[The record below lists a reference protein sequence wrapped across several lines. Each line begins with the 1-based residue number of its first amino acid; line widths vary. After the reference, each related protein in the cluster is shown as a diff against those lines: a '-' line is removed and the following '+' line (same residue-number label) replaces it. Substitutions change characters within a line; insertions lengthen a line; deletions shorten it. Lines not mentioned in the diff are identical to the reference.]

1 MRANEF
7 ISEAKSKVNPEHAS
21 TMPMSVVYP
30 DMDMGYD
37 YYRFMTRVAG
47 HPHHDADHDHE
58 HFRDSPVAAA
68 YTQQEMDMLKG
79 AIRGTGFK
87 SKVISDTKGVEPHST
102 NKTSP
107 VPHNSG
113 ARKKK

>member
-7 ISEAKSKVNPEHAS
+7 VTEAKSKVHPEHAS

-37 YYRFMTRVAG
+37 YYRFMTRVAS
-47 HPHHDADHDHE
+47 HPHHSSDHDHD
-58 HFRDSPVAAA
+58 HFRDNPVAAA
-68 YTQQEMDMLKG
+68 YTQEEMDMLAS
-79 AIRGTGFK
+79 AIRGTGYK
-87 SKVISDTKGVEPHST
+87 SKVITDTKGVEPPST
-102 NKTSP
+102 NKASP

>member
-7 ISEAKSKVNPEHAS
+7 LNEAKTKINNDHKS

-47 HPHHDADHDHE
+47 HPHHSADHDHD
-58 HFRDSPVAAA
+58 HFRDSPVAIA

-79 AIRGTGFK
+79 AIRGTGYK
-87 SKVISDTKGVEPHST
+87 SKIISNTKGIEPTST
-102 NKTSP
+102 NKASP

-113 ARKKK
+113 KRKK